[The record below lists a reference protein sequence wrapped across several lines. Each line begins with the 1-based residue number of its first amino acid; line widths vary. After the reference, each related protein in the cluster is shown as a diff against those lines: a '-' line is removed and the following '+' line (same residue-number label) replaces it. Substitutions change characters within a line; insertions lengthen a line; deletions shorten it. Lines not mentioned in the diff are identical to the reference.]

1 MTHSRTR
8 AVAEA
13 AFKQTQ
19 RPPPLKEADLSES
32 QDQRRAVEAKTARL
46 KELRLAK
53 EAAEPETRPKGISPP
68 HQPSQES

>member
-1 MTHSRTR
+1 MTYSRTR

-13 AFKQTQ
+13 VFKQTQ

-32 QDQRRAVEAKTARL
+32 QRQRHAVEAKTARL

-53 EAAEPETRPKGISPP
+53 EAADPETGPKGISPP
-68 HQPSQES
+68 D

>member
-1 MTHSRTR
+1 MTHSRSR

-13 AFKQTQ
+13 EFKQTQ

-32 QDQRRAVEAKTARL
+32 QRQRHAVEAKTARL

-53 EAAEPETRPKGISPP
+53 EAADPETGPKGISPP
-68 HQPSQES
+68 D